1 MQDLIKVSSFQVA
14 PAELE
19 ALLLLHPAILEAAVT
34 GVLNVDGTEQ
44 PRAFIVR
51 RETPPSTSP
60 RNDTNIAGATNAA
73 ASAAS
78 AINTASKSD
87 ESTLAREIE
96 AWIAARVHKSKRLT
110 GGVKFVAALP
120 KGSTG
125 KVIRRA
131 LREGRG
137 NEGVSKL

>member
-1 MQDLIKVSSFQVA
+1 MA
-14 PAELE
+14 G
-19 ALLLLHPAILEAAVT
+19 VT
-34 GVLNVDGTEQ
+34 NVDGTEQ

-60 RNDTNIAGATNAA
+60 RNDTNIAGTTTAA
-73 ASAAS
+73 ASAT
-78 AINTASKSD
+78 NTASKSD

-96 AWIAARVHKSKRLT
+96 AWIAARVHKTKRLT
-110 GGVKFVAALP
+110 GGVRFVAALP